1 MASNLAQTAVR
12 DAGPRPALPAA
23 QRPLPRFFG
32 RGALALVLALYT
44 IYTLGPFLWLATMS
58 VRSTAEISANPY
70 GLPTT
75 FHWEQYRSAWVDSDF
90 ATYFWNSTMVVV
102 GAVAVVT
109 LIGAAAAHA
118 LARYRFRGNRLIYA
132 VLFSSIIFPP
142 QITLISL
149 YQILVEYNLYNSL
162 LGLALVYVSLQL
174 PLTVYLLE
182 GFFAR
187 IPQDLFDAA
196 KMDGY
201 GDLEIFWRIV
211 LPVGMPAI
219 ATTLILN
226 FIQLWNEF
234 LFAVVLITDPDKR
247 TLPIGIRAFMGDHFQ
262 DIGMIATGVMVSVIP
277 VIVAYVF
284 FSEKLIRGMTAGAIK

>member
-1 MASNLAQTAVR
+1 MNTIS
-12 DAGPRPALPAA
+12 
-23 QRPLPRFFG
+23 LPRLFG
-32 RGALALVLALYT
+32 RGTLIANIGLYTFYALA
-44 IYTLGPFLWLATMS
+44 PFVWLATMS
-58 VRSTAEISANPY
+58 VRTTGEISLDHYA
-70 GLPTT
+70 LPKP
-75 FHWEQYRSAWVDSDF
+75 FHWEQFRSAWVDSDF
-90 ATYFWNSTMVVV
+90 AIYFWNSAIVVI
-102 GAVAVVT
+102 GAVVVVT
-109 LIGAAAAHA
+109 LIGAAAAHC
-118 LARYRFRGNRLIYA
+118 LARFRFFGNRLIYGI
-132 VLFSSIIFPP
+132 LFSSIIFPP

-149 YQILVEYNLYNSL
+149 YQILVDYNLYDNL
-162 LGLALVYVSLQL
+162 FGLTLVYISLQL

-196 KMDGY
+196 KIDGY
-201 GDLEIFWRIV
+201 GDIEIFWRIV

-234 LFAVVLITDPDKR
+234 LFAVVLITDPSKR

-262 DIGMIATGVMVSVIP
+262 DIGMIATGVMISVIP

>member
-1 MASNLAQTAVR
+1 MRTQN
-12 DAGPRPALPAA
+12 
-23 QRPLPRFFG
+23 PLPRLFG
-32 RGALALVLALYT
+32 RGALTLVIGAYT
-44 IYTLGPFLWLATMS
+44 FYTLGPFLWLASMS
-58 VRSTAEISANPY
+58 VRNTGEISADHYAWPNP
-70 GLPTT
+70 
-75 FHWEQYRSAWVDSDF
+75 FRWEQFRIAWVDSAFD
-90 ATYFWNSTMVVV
+90 TYFWNSAIVVV
-102 GAVAVVT
+102 TAVAVVT
-109 LIGAAAAHA
+109 LVGAAAAHA
-118 LARYRFRGNRLIYA
+118 LARYRFRGNRIIYG

-149 YQILVEYNLYNSL
+149 YQILVDYDLYNSL
-162 LGLALVYVSLQL
+162 TGLTLVYISLQL

-201 GDLEIFWRIV
+201 GDIEIFRRIV
-211 LPVGMPAI
+211 LPIGMPAI

-234 LFAVVLITDPDKR
+234 LFAVVLISDPDKR

-262 DIGMIATGVMVSVIP
+262 DIGMIAAGVMISVIP
-277 VIVAYVF
+277 VIAAYAF
-284 FSEKLIRGMTAGAIK
+284 FSEKLIRGMTAGAVK

>member
-1 MASNLAQTAVR
+1 MSA
-12 DAGPRPALPAA
+12 DATVPPAA
-23 QRPLPRFFG
+23 G
-32 RGALALVLALYT
+32 RGGFLASRTALAVAIAAYT
-44 IYTLGPFLWLATMS
+44 TYTLGPFLWLATMS
-58 VRSTAEISANPY
+58 VRTTGEISADHYAWPR
-70 GLPTT
+70 P
-75 FHWEQYRSAWVDSDF
+75 FHWEQFRIAWVDSDF
-90 ATYFWNSTMVVV
+90 ATYFWNSTIVVV
-102 GAVAVVT
+102 AAVAVVT
-109 LIGAAAAHA
+109 LVGAAAAHA
-118 LARYRFRGNRLIYA
+118 LARYRFRGNRIIYGI
-132 VLFSSIIFPP
+132 LFSSIIFPP

-149 YQILVEYNLYNSL
+149 YQILVDYGLYNSL
-162 LGLALVYVSLQL
+162 LGLTLVYVSLQL

-201 GDLEIFWRIV
+201 GDIEIFRRIV
-211 LPVGMPAI
+211 LPIGMPAI

-262 DIGMIATGVMVSVIP
+262 DIGMIAAGVMISVVP
-277 VIVAYVF
+277 VIIVYIF
-284 FSEKLIRGMTAGAIK
+284 FSEKLIRGMTAGAVK

>member
-1 MASNLAQTAVR
+1 MAVTTAI
-12 DAGPRPALPAA
+12 PAEGSS
-23 QRPLPRFFG
+23 PLPRLFN
-32 RGALALVLALYT
+32 RSMLAVVLGIYT

-58 VRSTAEISANPY
+58 VRTTAEISADHY
-70 GLPTT
+70 ALPRV
-75 FHWEQYRSAWVDSDF
+75 FHWEQFRVAWVDSDF
-90 ATYFWNSTMVVV
+90 ATYFWNSTVVV
-102 GAVAVVT
+102 IGAVAAVT

-118 LARYRFRGNRLIYA
+118 LARYRFRGNRLIYG

-142 QITLISL
+142 QITLISI
-149 YQILVEYNLYNSL
+149 YQILVNYNLYNSL
-162 LGLALVYVSLQL
+162 LGLTLVYISLQL

-201 GDLEIFWRIV
+201 GDLEIFWKIV

-262 DIGMIATGVMVSVIP
+262 DIGMIATGVMISVIP
-277 VIVAYVF
+277 VIIAYVF

>member
-1 MASNLAQTAVR
+1 MAVLSGRL
-12 DAGPRPALPAA
+12 
-23 QRPLPRFFG
+23 FG
-32 RGALALVLALYT
+32 RGALGLVIALYT
-44 IYTLGPFLWLATMS
+44 LYTVGPFLWLATMS
-58 VRSTAEISANPY
+58 VRTTGEISADHYAWPS
-70 GLPTT
+70 PV
-75 FHWEQYRSAWVDSDF
+75 HWEQFRIAWVDSDF
-90 ATYFWNSTMVVV
+90 ATYFWNSSAVVV
-102 GAVAVVT
+102 AAVAVVT

-118 LARYRFRGNRLIYA
+118 LARYRFPGNRLLYGI
-132 VLFSSIIFPP
+132 LFSSIIFPP

-149 YQILVEYNLYNSL
+149 YQILVDYGLYNSL
-162 LGLALVYVSLQL
+162 VGLTLVYVSLQL

-196 KMDGY
+196 RMDGY
-201 GDLEIFWRIV
+201 GEIEIFRRIV

-219 ATTLILN
+219 ATTVILN

-247 TLPIGIRAFMGDHFQ
+247 TLPVGIRAFMGDHFQ
-262 DIGMIATGVMVSVIP
+262 DIGMIAAGVMISVVP
-277 VIVAYVF
+277 VILAYAF

>member
-1 MASNLAQTAVR
+1 
-12 DAGPRPALPAA
+12 
-23 QRPLPRFFG
+23 
-32 RGALALVLALYT
+32 
-44 IYTLGPFLWLATMS
+44 MS
-58 VRSTAEISANPY
+58 VRTTGEISADHY
-70 GLPTT
+70 ALADDRCTGSK
-75 FHWEQYRSAWVDSDF
+75 FRIAWVDSDF
-90 ATYFWNSTMVVV
+90 ATYFWNSTDRGRRRGRDGHLDRRGGRPLPRALPLPRQPADLLHPV
-102 GAVAVVT
+102 
-109 LIGAAAAHA
+109 LLDHLSAADHA
-118 LARYRFRGNRLIYA
+118 DLDLPDPGD
-132 VLFSSIIFPP
+132 
-142 QITLISL
+142 
-149 YQILVEYNLYNSL
+149 YNLYNSL
-162 LGLALVYVSLQL
+162 LGLTLVYISLQL

-201 GDLEIFWRIV
+201 WRLEIFWRIV

-262 DIGMIATGVMVSVIP
+262 DIGMIATGIMISVLP
-277 VIVAYVF
+277 VIVVYVF